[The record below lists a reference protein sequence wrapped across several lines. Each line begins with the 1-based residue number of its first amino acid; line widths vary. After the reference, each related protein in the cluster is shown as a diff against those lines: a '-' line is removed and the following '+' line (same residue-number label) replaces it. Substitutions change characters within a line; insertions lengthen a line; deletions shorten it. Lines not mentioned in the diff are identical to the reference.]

1 MNTKVANN
9 LVKARRVNQAYQT
22 YYGPAA
28 KVTDAF
34 TRDMAADKVVER
46 RSWFPT
52 MATAYFL
59 SSPYHNVKRRNIQL
73 TKGFEMKDRERMKIG
88 TRLKP
93 GQLVQTSEFGTMD
106 NSPAQGNSDGH
117 TILYVTIIV
126 IGIVLISMF
135 I

>member
-1 MNTKVANN
+1 MNRKVADSLN
-9 LVKARRVNQAYQT
+9 KARRVNQAYQT
-22 YYGPAA
+22 YYGPET
-28 KVTDAF
+28 KVTNAI
-34 TRDMAADKVVER
+34 TRSMAADKVIER

-59 SSPYHNVKRRNIQL
+59 SGQYHNVKRNNIEL

-88 TRLKP
+88 NRAKP
-93 GQLVQTSEFGTMD
+93 GQISRNAEFGVM
-106 NSPAQGNSDGH
+106 SGSQPSGNDAH

-126 IGIVLISMF
+126 LGIVLLSLF